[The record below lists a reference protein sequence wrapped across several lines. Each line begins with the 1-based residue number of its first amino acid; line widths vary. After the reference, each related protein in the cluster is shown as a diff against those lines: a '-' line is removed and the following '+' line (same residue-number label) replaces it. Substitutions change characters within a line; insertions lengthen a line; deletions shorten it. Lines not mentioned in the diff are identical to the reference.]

1 MFEST
6 VLFAATLIFLGSF
19 VQTAIGFGLAIVAA
33 PLLFQLSPHYVPA
46 PICLVALVISLI
58 NAFKLRS
65 SVSIGGLKSAIIG
78 RVPGSLLGGYLLTVV
93 SGATLSLWLGAMV
106 LIAVAI
112 SALPYRLKPTPN
124 RMLVAGF
131 MSGVMGT
138 SSSIGGPPMALLMQH
153 EEAAKLRGNLSAFF
167 VITSVMSLVVLSFY
181 GHFSIEHIRITLPLL
196 PAAILGYWMA
206 NKVVGNLS
214 QGAVRKFA
222 LLLCLT
228 SGLTAIYQGVS
239 GF

>member
-6 VLFAATLIFLGSF
+6 VLLAALLIFLGSF

-33 PLLFQLSPHYVPA
+33 PLLFQLSPQYVPA
-46 PICLVALVISLI
+46 PICIVALVISII

-78 RVPGSLLGGYLLTVV
+78 RVPGSLLGGFLLTVV
-93 SGATLSLWLGAMV
+93 SGATLSLWLGIMV

-112 SALPYRLKPTPN
+112 SALPYRLKPTPK
-124 RMLVAGF
+124 RMLIAGF

-167 VITSVMSLVVLSFY
+167 VITSLMSLFVLFFF
-181 GHFSIEHIRITLPLL
+181 GHFTIDHIVITLPLL
-196 PAAILGYWMA
+196 PAALLGYGLA
-206 NKVVGNLS
+206 NKVVNKIPQHSMRIL
-214 QGAVRKFA
+214 A
-222 LLLCLT
+222 LLLCLV
-228 SGLTAIYQGVS
+228 SGLTAIIQGLA